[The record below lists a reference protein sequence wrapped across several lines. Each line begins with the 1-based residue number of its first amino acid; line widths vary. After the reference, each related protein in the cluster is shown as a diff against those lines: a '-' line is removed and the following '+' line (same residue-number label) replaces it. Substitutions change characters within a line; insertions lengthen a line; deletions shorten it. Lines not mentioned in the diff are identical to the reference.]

1 MVSRSKSVPKTPV
14 PVVDDSD
21 DESYESLL
29 RRTLERLKQA
39 VFDKGTSPRDLAAL
53 TKRMLEVQKEL
64 EGLEGSDGGK
74 AGDDGIDPSA
84 EAEDWQPV

>member
-1 MVSRSKSVPKTPV
+1 MAARRKAAPKPV
-14 PVVDDSD
+14 EPEPAE
-21 DESYESLL
+21 ESYESLL

-39 VFDKGTSPRDLAAL
+39 VFDKSTSARDLAAL

-74 AGDDGIDPSA
+74 ADGNGCETPARS
-84 EAEDWQPV
+84 EAWEPV